1 MNNEPKNL
9 TELVAAFREKMSTAT
24 ALDKKADTARIEA
37 GKLML
42 ECRSRV
48 VAGEAGD
55 HYKTHFWLWFD
66 ANVKGRSRNDAAK
79 VMALASA
86 PDPMAALEEER
97 RKAREGM
104 AATRQ
109 RRSSNVREMSA
120 EEIEREAR
128 VNAYI
133 EKRERERIERGLQS
147 YDRQVK
153 DYLLA
158 IKSFDQATAV
168 ALTAL
173 RKFSPEARA
182 FTKRKLKAA
191 LDHADELI
199 TALSEIDQRHH
210 VSGANGKAAA

>member
-1 MNNEPKNL
+1 NPSFRPCQVHRMGPFPCAGLDCRTSKTIKRGIPTMNNEPKNL
-9 TELVAAFREKMSTAT
+9 TELVAAFCEKMSTAT

-109 RRSSNVREMSA
+109 RRSSNVRE
-120 EEIEREAR
+120 
-128 VNAYI
+128 
-133 EKRERERIERGLQS
+133 
-147 YDRQVK
+147 
-153 DYLLA
+153 
-158 IKSFDQATAV
+158 
-168 ALTAL
+168 
-173 RKFSPEARA
+173 
-182 FTKRKLKAA
+182 
-191 LDHADELI
+191 
-199 TALSEIDQRHH
+199 
-210 VSGANGKAAA
+210 